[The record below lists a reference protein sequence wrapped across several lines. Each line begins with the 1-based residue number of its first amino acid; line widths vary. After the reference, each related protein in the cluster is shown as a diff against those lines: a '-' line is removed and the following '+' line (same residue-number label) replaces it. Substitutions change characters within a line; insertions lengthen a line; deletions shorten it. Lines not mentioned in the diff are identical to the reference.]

1 MRMEDTSMNEV
12 KSIKQAILEIDFD
25 RTQWSDPDSLH
36 FEGLEYV
43 NTINIQYSEVS
54 FAVTELG

>member
-1 MRMEDTSMNEV
+1 MEDTSMNGI
-12 KSIKQAILEIDFD
+12 KSNKQAILEIDQD
-25 RTQWSDPDSLH
+25 RTQWNDPDSLH

-54 FAVTELG
+54 FAITEKG

>member
-1 MRMEDTSMNEV
+1 M
-12 KSIKQAILEIDFD
+12 KSNQSNNQAILEIDFD
-25 RTQWSDPDSLH
+25 RTQWNDPDNLH

-54 FAVTELG
+54 FAVTE